1 MQANPHGGEIGE
13 AAKTVSSGLVNPR
26 LLHRSVVADEADPSC
41 DALAEAEAGDRS
53 GQSGFRLIT
62 AGDEA
67 FLARASLI
75 ARSQRTLDLQYYL
88 FRADTSGALLSNSIL
103 QAADRDVRVRL
114 LVDGWPLVFRR
125 GETALLNSHPNVEI
139 RLFNPVYDYNA
150 GPVRRLIGLLAGSR
164 RLNRRMHNKVF
175 IADGKIV
182 VMGGRNVGDR
192 YFGLKEDSGF
202 RDLDVIC
209 VGTVVTDICASFD
222 AYWNSLATRTLS
234 SIGIRDR
241 SAAEFARFRNRLAGL
256 RKQHRISR
264 YESRLSETGLAQSLS
279 RGKLDLTWS
288 AARLIVDPPDKISG
302 AGASPMS
309 SLEQLVQLAQ
319 RVSRELLLVS
329 PYFVPGERGISVLAT
344 LRARGVRVVL
354 VTNSLA
360 STDIPLVHAGYSRYR
375 RRLLEI
381 GVEVHETR
389 RFFNTGQ
396 RGTKLFQLSHASLH
410 AKAYVIDRSEV
421 VIGSLNLDPR
431 SMFLNTEIGVLVSN
445 VLFAGEVARF
455 AEEIASSACS
465 YRLSLEGESQNMVWE
480 GENNEGT
487 LVRYLREPKTGLWR
501 RLVAIVGSWFPI
513 EDQL

>member
-1 MQANPHGGEIGE
+1 M
-13 AAKTVSSGLVNPR
+13 VNPR
-26 LLHRSVVADEADPSC
+26 LPHRSVLADESDPSC
-41 DALAEAEAGDRS
+41 DALAEAEAGERS
-53 GQSGFRLIT
+53 GLTGFRLLT

-103 QAADRDVRVRL
+103 QAADRGVHVRL
-114 LVDGWPLVFRR
+114 LIDGWPLVFRR

-139 RLFNPVYDYNA
+139 RLFNPVYDFNA
-150 GPVRRLIGLLAGSR
+150 GLVSRLIGLLAGSR

-192 YFGLKEDSGF
+192 YFGLRENFGF

-209 VGTVVTDICASFD
+209 VGALVEDISTSFD
-222 AYWNSLATRTLS
+222 AYWNSPVARTLS
-234 SIGIRDR
+234 SIGIRNR

-256 RKQHRISR
+256 RKQYRISR
-264 YESRLSETGLAQSLS
+264 YESRLSDTSLARSLS
-279 RGKLDLTWS
+279 RGTLDLTWS
-288 AARLIVDPPDKISG
+288 LARLIADPPDKIS
-302 AGASPMS
+302 AVETSQMSPFD
-309 SLEQLVQLAQ
+309 QLVDLAQ
-319 RVSRELLLVS
+319 SVSRELVLVS
-329 PYFVPGERGISVLAT
+329 PYFVPGERGMSILAA

-354 VTNSLA
+354 ITNSLA

-381 GVEVHETR
+381 GIEIHETR
-389 RFFNTGQ
+389 RLFNAK
-396 RGTKLFQLSHASLH
+396 RSRSKLFQLSHASLH
-410 AKAYVIDRSEV
+410 AKAYVMDRSKV

-431 SMFLNTEIGVLVSN
+431 SMILNTEIGVLVSN
-445 VLFAGEVARF
+445 VLFARKVARF
-455 AEEIASSACS
+455 AQDLVSSDCS

-480 GENNEGT
+480 GDDKKGK
-487 LVRYLREPKTGLWR
+487 LVRYLREPDAGLWR
-501 RLVAIVGSWFPI
+501 RLEVFLASWLPI
-513 EDQL
+513 EAQL